1 MRRNLLGYRAE
12 VVEDMF
18 GASDA
23 LAEVLS
29 DTLGDGGRV
38 LLVADSNVVSH
49 TSWLGQKIGRYFT
62 DNGIRLT
69 GRAVIV
75 PGGEKAKHE
84 DLSGAFAIVDAAART
99 RVGEG
104 DCILALGGGTA
115 FDLAGWAAA
124 QFGGIPVVRLPTTPA
139 AMTGAAFAENAAIDR
154 CGRKDVVRFESKPAA
169 VLVDVAFLS
178 TVMDG
183 VWRAGAGEIA
193 CLAAADDKLRREFV
207 EFAPRYAS
215 RDYAAFAE
223 MAARVIEL
231 RMKRRDERIAEPL
244 AARLEEMSGFR
255 LPHGY
260 AIPLALL
267 IEMGARTAKGDMSAE
282 AAQEIRAALE
292 TCGSLEGLYHSRHL
306 LLRRDDLFAPDMKD
320 REAYVAAVDAL
331 LGAKRD

>member
-99 RVGEG
+99 RVGGG

-124 QFGGIPVVRLPTTPA
+124 QFGGIPVVRLP
-139 AMTGAAFAENAAIDR
+139 
-154 CGRKDVVRFESKPAA
+154 
-169 VLVDVAFLS
+169 
-178 TVMDG
+178 
-183 VWRAGAGEIA
+183 
-193 CLAAADDKLRREFV
+193 
-207 EFAPRYAS
+207 
-215 RDYAAFAE
+215 
-223 MAARVIEL
+223 
-231 RMKRRDERIAEPL
+231 
-244 AARLEEMSGFR
+244 
-255 LPHGY
+255 
-260 AIPLALL
+260 
-267 IEMGARTAKGDMSAE
+267 
-282 AAQEIRAALE
+282 
-292 TCGSLEGLYHSRHL
+292 HSR
-306 LLRRDDLFAPDMKD
+306 
-320 REAYVAAVDAL
+320 
-331 LGAKRD
+331 

>member
-1 MRRNLLGYRAE
+1 MRKNLLGYRAE
-12 VVEDMF
+12 VVEDVF

-23 LAEVLS
+23 LAETLS
-29 DTLGDGGRV
+29 DTLGEGGRA

-49 TSWLGQKIGRYFT
+49 TSWLGPKIGHYFT
-62 DNGIRLT
+62 ESGIRLT
-69 GRAVIV
+69 GKAVVV

-84 DLSGAFAIVDAAART
+84 DLSGAFAIVDAAVRA
-99 RVGEG
+99 RVGDG
-104 DCILALGGGTA
+104 DCILALGGGTT

-124 QFGGIPVVRLPTTPA
+124 QLGGVPVVRLPTTPA

-154 CGRKDVVRFESKPAA
+154 CGRKDAVRFASMPAA
-169 VLVDVAFLS
+169 VLVDVAFLN

-193 CLAAADDKLRREFV
+193 CLAVTDDKLRRELA
-207 EFAPRYAS
+207 EFAPRYAN

-223 MAARVIEL
+223 MAARVIEV
-231 RMKRRDERIAEPL
+231 RKKRRDEHIAEPL

-260 AIPLALL
+260 AIPLALI
-267 IEMGARTAKGDMSAE
+267 IEMGARTATGEMSAE
-282 AAQEIRAALE
+282 AANEIRAALE

-306 LLRRDDLFAPDMKD
+306 LMRRDNLFALDMKD
-320 REAYVAAVDAL
+320 RESYIAAVDAL
-331 LGAKRD
+331 LGATQR